1 MRLPVIVLI
10 SLLIV
15 SNTCAGWLTFGGKI
29 HSDTTDTVTG
39 VQSQQLVNV
48 ESGLTVVSSYTNG
61 AALGAT
67 ALQPPATNT
76 LAAAAAHA
84 ATAHEVTG
92 NGGFQGGI
100 DASANLGGAVGAN
113 AQTTDG
119 GAVGSGAQTTDGGA
133 VGYGAHAEYGGAVG
147 YGANTTSGGAVGY
160 GAYTAN
166 GGAVGAYA
174 SAEYG
179 GAVGSGANTMNGGA
193 VGSSATTTD
202 GGAVGSGAYTTEGGA
217 VGASAYSMYGGAVG
231 ASATTT
237 DGGAVGAY
245 ASAEYGGAVGSGA
258 SATAGG
264 AVGQNART
272 SDGFAGGKEAFA
284 TTDGTYDGEGID
296 AIQLGTGGNT
306 EPFSLQIYSNKLMH
320 ADGTIPVERFA
331 ATLNAS
337 NNADRAYADAAVNA
351 APEWIGITNLAAAVT
366 ITNSYERPVYLYS
379 TGTVAVA
386 FAGLRTPMPLYLV
399 LRGPSSLTF
408 PGAYYVGG
416 GTWQTNMSNHFVVWK
431 YGTNLFVNPVTATE
445 D

>member
-166 GGAVGAYA
+166 
-174 SAEYG
+174 
-179 GAVGSGANTMNGGA
+179 
-193 VGSSATTTD
+193 
-202 GGAVGSGAYTTEGGA
+202 
-217 VGASAYSMYGGAVG
+217 
-231 ASATTT
+231 
-237 DGGAVGAY
+237 GGAVGAY

>member
-306 EPFSLQIYSNKLMH
+306 EPFSLQIYSHKLMH
-320 ADGTIPVERFA
+320 ADGTIPVERL
-331 ATLNAS
+331 TLH
-337 NNADRAYADAAVNA
+337 D
-351 APEWIGITNLAAAVT
+351 TNGLAHGG
-366 ITNSYERPVYLYS
+366 VYL
-379 TGTVAVA
+379 
-386 FAGLRTPMPLYLV
+386 LRTYTNAVPVAGNTL
-399 LRGPSSLTF
+399 LTLD
-408 PGAYYVGG
+408 
-416 GTWQTNMSNHFVVWK
+416 
-431 YGTNLFVNPVTATE
+431 GTNLTVTGATFAYRAFPTNAYRLGISPTAPAFHYGGTIIGTNAVTFATNLLLRGTATVSGTNCFALQPWTNGLWE
-445 D
+445 VMWGGK